1 MQVSVEA
8 TNGLERRIT
17 VQVPA
22 ERIEKEVENR
32 LKSLTRTAR
41 VSGFRPGKVPLKVVE
56 QRYGAQVRQ
65 EVLGEVIH
73 SSFYEA
79 VAQEK
84 LRPAGGPKIET
95 GSAEP
100 GQGLE
105 YSATFEVY
113 PEVQLAGFEGV
124 KVERPVAEVA
134 EEDVDRVI
142 STLQKQ
148 RVAWKSVDRPAQAED
163 RLVMDFEGTVDGAP
177 FPGNTGKQVPV
188 VLGSGQFVKGFEDQL
203 IGVKAGE
210 QRTLEVQF
218 PEDYPAKEVAGR
230 LVRFQVNVISV
241 SEPQLPAV
249 DEAFARI
256 FGVKDGS
263 VEGLRKEVRQNMQ
276 RELDQTIRNKV
287 KQQAM
292 DALLEKNKVDLP
304 HALVEQEIDQLMAQT
319 REQIDPSRKQ
329 ALSLPRSMFEE
340 QARRRVALGLI
351 IGEVVKANEIKL
363 DSERV
368 RSMVQSIASTYEN
381 PEEVVNWYYANRKM
395 LAGVEAL
402 VLEEQVVDQILQQV
416 EVVDAP
422 TTFDALMNP
431 GKSAKA

>member
-56 QRYGAQVRQ
+56 QRYGVQVRQ

-84 LRPAGGPKIET
+84 LRPAGGPKIEAGT
-95 GSAEP
+95 AEP

-113 PEVQLAGFEGV
+113 PEVQLAGLEGV

-142 STLQKQ
+142 NTLQKQ

-163 RLVMDFEGTVDGAP
+163 RLVVDFEGTVDGAP

-188 VLGSGQFVKGFEDQL
+188 VLGSGAFIKGFEDQL
-203 IGVKAGE
+203 IGIKAGE
-210 QRTLEVQF
+210 QRTLEVHF

-241 SEPQLPAV
+241 SEPQFPVV
-249 DEAFARI
+249 DEAFARS

-263 VEGLRKEVRQNMQ
+263 VESLRKEVRQNMR

-287 KQQAM
+287 KQQTM

-319 REQIDPSRKQ
+319 REQVDPSGRQ

-351 IGEVVKANEIKL
+351 IGEVVKANGIKL

-381 PEEVVNWYYANRKM
+381 PEEVVDWYYANRKM

-402 VLEEQVVDQILQQV
+402 VLEEQVVDQILQQI

-431 GKSAKA
+431 GKSARA